1 MGLQELPQFNQQYGK
16 DTAATITSVVGN
28 VLSGSVRNKET
39 LEWLE
44 RLFGKS
50 RQLGEGLSIDRNK
63 TSTSLNE
70 KLEVLIPAG
79 KIASLNA
86 GEMVGVIAADAQGKY
101 TGQFETSAI
110 NCRVNLDMKEIA
122 KEEKGYKDLPAYYD
136 FGGKREEKLRQNFF
150 RISQEIQELVSQ
162 FKSGEPQQ
170 PSATKQK
177 TK

>member
-50 RQLGEGLSIDRNK
+50 KQIGEGLSIDRNK

-86 GEMVGVIAADAQGKY
+86 GEMVGVIAADAQEKF
-101 TGQFETSAI
+101 TGQFDTSAV
-110 NCRVNLDMKEIA
+110 NCRINLDMEEIA
-122 KEEKGYKDLPAYYD
+122 GEEKNYPPLPAYYD
-136 FGGKREEKLRQNFF
+136 FNGRRDERLRRNFD
-150 RISQEIQELVSQ
+150 RITQEIEDMVLLFRPAPANS
-162 FKSGEPQQ
+162 S
-170 PSATKQK
+170 K
-177 TK
+177 TKLK